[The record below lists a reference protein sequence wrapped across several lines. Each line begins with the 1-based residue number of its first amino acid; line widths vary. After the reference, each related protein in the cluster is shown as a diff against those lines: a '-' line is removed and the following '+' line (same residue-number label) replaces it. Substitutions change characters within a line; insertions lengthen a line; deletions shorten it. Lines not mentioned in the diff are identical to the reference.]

1 MSVDERFQ
9 NYVSRPLPEI
19 LSELVQ
25 GKATGILTA
34 MGVEAHRGIVLV
46 DGEVRSARSTLEEE
60 KLGLFLVG
68 KQWLDE
74 KDRAQA
80 LLTQA
85 TADAPPFGEVLVARG
100 FINASELERELQDL
114 ALTIIRR
121 AAADGSAYTEFFDD
135 PEGVHLDTLT
145 NLTTTQVLLNVA
157 RAFEDIE
164 AKHRHLGDR
173 SRRVQLVGDLNVS
186 LEDLEVTPTEAFVL
200 SRAKGRPR
208 LLDLIQGASLPEDE
222 AVTTIYTL
230 VIAGMITIGLDGQ
243 EAESQAESQVGTEPD
258 LSENQKIE
266 LLEIKTMAEAAR
278 RTDHYQALGLER
290 SATDEEII
298 DAWTSIRQ
306 RYAVSRTSE
315 PHLGDAGPWL
325 ETIQDRAQDAYQV
338 LGDPAT
344 RRRYNSVM
352 AGVDKARC
360 RAEGQPVAPEVDP
373 AARTAL
379 VEANLKRAD
388 ELIRDGEIFS
398 ALQMLEQACAIDA
411 RPRALLK
418 LAQLQLKNPKWDSK
432 ALRTLHKALEV
443 DPDFIDAWLELAD
456 FWHRRDDAERRRK
469 ALEKVFS
476 LDPNNPK
483 ALADHV
489 GVARK
494 KPLSRMRNL
503 FRSKKK

>member
-9 NYVSRPLPEI
+9 DYVSRPLPET

-25 GKATGILTA
+25 DKATGILTA

-46 DGEVRSARSTLEEE
+46 DGEIRAARSTLEEE

-100 FINASELERELQDL
+100 FISASELEGELQEL
-114 ALTIIRR
+114 ALTIICR
-121 AAADGSAYTEFFDD
+121 AASDSTAYTEFFED

-145 NLTTTQVLLNVA
+145 HLTTTQVLLNVA
-157 RAFEDIE
+157 RSYEDLD
-164 AKHRHLGDR
+164 AKYRRLGDR
-173 SRRVQLVGDLNVS
+173 GCRVQLVADLDVS
-186 LEDLEVTPTEAFVL
+186 LDDLEVTPTEAFVL

-208 LLDLIQGASLPEDE
+208 LQDLIQGASLPEE
-222 AVTTIYTL
+222 KAVATIYSL
-230 VIAGMITIGLDGQ
+230 VIAGLIRIGVDGQ
-243 EAESQAESQVGTEPD
+243 AAESQGEVQVGAEPEI
-258 LSENQKIE
+258 SENQMSE
-266 LLEIKTMAEAAR
+266 LQEIKSLAEAAR

-352 AGVDKARC
+352 AGVDKARS
-360 RAEGQPVAPEVDP
+360 RVDGQLVAPVVDP

-388 ELIRDGEIFS
+388 ELIRDGEVFS
-398 ALQMLEQACAIDA
+398 ALQMLEQACAIEA
-411 RPRALLK
+411 RPSALLK
-418 LAQLQLKNPKWDSK
+418 LAQLQLKNPKWDAKS
-432 ALRTLHKALEV
+432 LRTLHKALEV

-456 FWHRRDDAERRRK
+456 FWHRRNDADRRRK
-469 ALEKVFS
+469 ALEKVIA
-476 LDPNNPK
+476 LDPRHPK
-483 ALADHV
+483 AVVDLA
-489 GVARK
+489 GASGK

>member
-9 NYVSRPLPEI
+9 DYVSRPLPEI

-25 GKATGILTA
+25 DKATGILTA

-46 DGEVRSARSTLEEE
+46 DGEVTAARSTLEEE

-68 KQWLDE
+68 KNWLDE

-85 TADAPPFGEVLVARG
+85 TADAPPFGKVLVDRG
-100 FINASELERELQDL
+100 FISASELDKELQEL

-121 AAADGSAYTEFFDD
+121 AASDSTAYTEFFED
-135 PEGVHLDTLT
+135 PKGVHLGTLT
-145 NLTTTQVLLNVA
+145 HLTTTQVLLNVA

-164 AKHRHLGDR
+164 AKHRRLSDR
-173 SRRVQLVGDLNVS
+173 SCRVRLVKDLNVS

-208 LLDLIQGASLPEDE
+208 LEDLIQGASLPEDE
-222 AVTTIYTL
+222 AVVTVYSL
-230 VIAGMITIGLDGQ
+230 VIAGLIKIGADGQ
-243 EAESQAESQVGTEPD
+243 EAEFQAESQAGIEPD
-258 LSENQKIE
+258 FSESQKSE
-266 LLEIKTMAEAAR
+266 LLEIQTMAEAAR

-298 DAWTSIRQ
+298 DAWASIRQ

-315 PHLGDAGPWL
+315 PHLGEAGPWL

-338 LGDPAT
+338 LGDPVT

-352 AGVDKARC
+352 AGVDKARS
-360 RAEGQPVAPEVDP
+360 RAEGRPVAPEVDS

-388 ELIRDGEIFS
+388 ELIRDGEVFS

-411 RPRALLK
+411 RPSALLK
-418 LAQLQLKNPKWDSK
+418 LAQLQLKNPKWDAK

-443 DPDFIDAWLELAD
+443 DPKFIDVWLELAD
-456 FWHRRDDAERRRK
+456 FWHRRGDVERRRK
-469 ALEKVFS
+469 ALEKVLS
-476 LDPNNPK
+476 LDPNHPK
-483 ALADHV
+483 AVADHA